1 MHEAVYVVKPI
12 KKFKRKMRSLDMC
25 PSDRTHISN
34 PFYIF
39 SFRVSADDPQSS
51 SNPSCLSS
59 PPCITKEI
67 LPNSFDIY
75 ISRTLCDMK
84 RKNVSLTP
92 DHVITNIKMV
102 SINSKSHNRLD
113 SKKTEY

>member
-1 MHEAVYVVKPI
+1 MPEAVYVVKSVQN
-12 KKFKRKMRSLDMC
+12 FKRKMRSLYML

-34 PFYIF
+34 PFYII

-67 LPNSFDIY
+67 LPNSFDI
-75 ISRTLCDMK
+75 IPRRLCDMK
-84 RKNVSLTP
+84 RKNVLLTP
-92 DHVITNIKMV
+92 DHVITN
-102 SINSKSHNRLD
+102 SKRV
-113 SKKTEY
+113 